1 MTTRQLP
8 PSVNW
13 HIWAACNMNCRFC
26 FAVFNDVKAALNG
39 RASMSKADKFRL
51 AKMVGGAFSKVS
63 LAGGEALLCPYLVEI
78 LASLRSSGTTTALIT
93 NGARLI
99 DNPELLC
106 RLAPHLDWIGI
117 SIDSFNPQV
126 QIDLG
131 RAKNGRAYRP
141 EQYVELALRIKK
153 AGIRLK
159 VNSVVTKLT
168 MTENMIPWIKAMGP
182 ERWKAFQVLPIDG
195 QNDGRIDDLMISAA
209 EFDGFIA
216 QHRRAVGAV
225 LIPESNE
232 AMTGSYGMIDPA
244 GRFFDNVSGRLSY
257 SQPILNVGV
266 NRAWQQV
273 QFSEEKFCN
282 RGGEYR
288 W

>member
-1 MTTRQLP
+1 MMTRPFP

-26 FAVFNDVKAALNG
+26 FAVFNDVKATLHG
-39 RASMSKADKFRL
+39 RPSIDKTNNILL
-51 AKMVGGAFSKVS
+51 AKMIGSAFAKVS
-63 LAGGEALLCPYLVEI
+63 VAGGEALLCPYLVEI
-78 LASLRSSGTTTALIT
+78 LASLKSSGTTTALIT
-93 NGARLI
+93 KRARLI

-117 SIDSFNPQV
+117 SIDSFNPEV

-153 AGIRLK
+153 ADIRLK

-168 MTENMIPWIKAMGP
+168 IAENMTPWIKAMGP
-182 ERWKAFQVLPIDG
+182 ERWKVFQVLPIDG
-195 QNDGRIDDLMISAA
+195 QNDGRIEDLLISEH
-209 EFDGFIA
+209 EFKEFVA
-216 QHRRAVGAV
+216 RHRRELGAV

-232 AMTGSYGMIDPA
+232 AMTGSYAMIDPA
-244 GRFFDNVSGRLSY
+244 GRFFDNVSGSLRY
-257 SQPILNVGV
+257 SQPIHDTEIL
-266 NRAWQQV
+266 RAWQQV
-273 QFSEEKFCN
+273 QFCEEKFRI

>member
-1 MTTRQLP
+1 MITRPLP

-26 FAVFNDVKAALNG
+26 FAVFNDVKATLHG
-39 RASMSKADKFRL
+39 RPSMDKANNILL
-51 AKMVGGAFSKVS
+51 AKMIGSAFSKVS
-63 LAGGEALLCPYLVEI
+63 VAGGEALLCPYLDKI
-78 LASLRSSGTTTALIT
+78 LSCLKSSGTTTALIT

-117 SIDSFNPQV
+117 SIDSFDPAV

-141 EQYVELALRIKK
+141 EQYVELALKIKK

-168 MTENMIPWIKAMGP
+168 MTENMIPWIKAMRP
-182 ERWKAFQVLPIDG
+182 KRWKAFQVLPIDG
-195 QNDGRIDDLMISAA
+195 QNDGRIDDLLISAA
-209 EFDGFIA
+209 EFDGFVA
-216 QHRRAVGAV
+216 RHRRELGAV
-225 LIPESNE
+225 LIAESNE
-232 AMTGSYGMIDPA
+232 AMTGSYAMVDPA
-244 GRFFDNVSGRLSY
+244 GRFFDNVLGRLRY
-257 SQPILNVGV
+257 SQPILDTGV
-266 NRAWQQV
+266 MRAWQQV
-273 QFSEEKFCN
+273 QFCEEKFRS